1 MFKRLV
7 SSALIFGAASLAP
20 PIPAAHA
27 MPSCAP
33 RPDLVEKLSGQYREG
48 LVGGGLQ
55 NHKELL
61 EVWSSPETGSFTI
74 LVTHANGVS
83 CIVAAGRNWHGGTPE
98 KAKVP
103 DLEG

>member
-20 PIPAAHA
+20 PVPAAHA

-33 RPDLVEKLSGQYREG
+33 RIDLVEKLSAQYSEG

-55 NHKELL
+55 SQKELL

-74 LVTHANGVS
+74 LVTNANGVS
-83 CIVAAGRNWHGGTPE
+83 CIVAAGKNWHGKMPDVRKTPDI
-98 KAKVP
+98 A
-103 DLEG
+103 G

>member
-7 SSALIFGAASLAP
+7 TSALIFGAASLAP
-20 PIPAAHA
+20 PIPMAHA

-33 RPDLVEKLSGQYREG
+33 RTDLVEKLSVHYSEG

-55 NHKELL
+55 NQKELL

-74 LVTHANGVS
+74 LVTNANGVS
-83 CIVAAGRNWHGGTPE
+83 CIVAAGKNWHGKWPDPPS
-98 KAKVP
+98 VP
-103 DLEG
+103 DVAG